1 MMSMQKLKNHREFII
16 LVSKCRSCL
25 DNYEFS
31 SALAV
36 VGVDASEKASNRMLM
51 SRLKTHA

>member
-31 SALAV
+31 FALAV

>member
-1 MMSMQKLKNHREFII
+1 MMSMQNLKNHREFII

-31 SALAV
+31 AALAV
-36 VGVDASEKASNRMLM
+36 VGVPVSEKASNRMLM